1 MTKENQKLINEKMEL
16 LEELVKKQQEALDT
30 AKLIIN
36 SSDKLLNLYENQTEM
51 YKKSNNRLL
60 TSLLIIGAI
69 FVVSAVLN
77 LINLF
82 T

>member
-1 MTKENQKLINEKMEL
+1 MTKENQKLINKKMEL
-16 LEELVKKQQEALDT
+16 LEELVKKQQEGLDT

-36 SSDKLLNLYENQTEM
+36 SSDKLLNLYEDQTEM

-60 TSLLIIGAI
+60 TSLLIMGAI

>member
-36 SSDKLLNLYENQTEM
+36 SSDKLLNLYEDRTEM

>member
-36 SSDKLLNLYENQTEM
+36 SSDKLLNLYEDQTEM

>member
-1 MTKENQKLINEKMEL
+1 MTKENQKLINKKMEL

-36 SSDKLLNLYENQTEM
+36 SSDKLLNLYEDQTEM

-60 TSLLIIGAI
+60 TSLLIMGAI